1 MENLAHYSAILERLI
16 ADEAERVS
24 TATDVEVCVICDPVR
39 HHYQLLY
46 LGWQGV
52 KRVFSPLIHLR
63 LHNGKVWIEQDGT
76 EDGIATRLLA
86 AGIPRE
92 AIVLAF
98 YSLQK
103 RQYTEFAVA

>member
-1 MENLAHYSAILERLI
+1 MENLAHYSAILERII

-24 TATDVEVCVICDPVR
+24 TSTDVEVCVLCDPVR

-46 LGWQGV
+46 VGWQGV

-76 EDGIATRLLA
+76 EEGIATRLLA

-92 AIVLAF
+92 EIVLAF
-98 YSLQK
+98 YSPQK
-103 RQYTEFAVA
+103 RPYTEFAVA

>member
-1 MENLAHYSAILERLI
+1 MEKLTHYSAILARLI
-16 ADEAERVS
+16 ADEADRAS

-46 LGWQGV
+46 LGWQGIT
-52 KRVFSPLIHLR
+52 RVFSPLIHLR

-76 EDGIATRLLA
+76 EEGIATRLLD

-92 AIVLAF
+92 EIVLAF
-98 YSLQK
+98 YSPHK